1 MARPQKTGLDYFPMD
16 VDFME
21 DSIVLGVAQK
31 FGPSGIGVVVA
42 LVCNVYKN
50 GYYTEWNDFVRLK
63 IRRDLGVISE
73 ETLNSIVAQLLNW
86 GYFDKGMFEREGVL
100 TSLEFQKRYLD
111 ICTRMKRRATIVS
124 YGLLG
129 ADDGV
134 NSEITGNGSVLT
146 RNKHGIRMRKSSQ
159 TKRESK
165 RVAKANNFGNNDS
178 SKGVISEETPSDAEL
193 FQKKQALSGV
203 ISEETLKYNADTP
216 KTQGVVYDVKD
227 IDGNNNSSKG
237 VISEETPSDAELFQK
252 KQALSGVI
260 SEETTSSSKNTPLH
274 PLKNNNKNSLYGVSQ
289 KRAQARYDGAHSIEE
304 VFGENK
310 VEFEIPTEETMSAM
324 LIIPEIMELNPTKR
338 DVRDFLNYYS
348 SRGWEVAP
356 GKKVVDVQALF
367 YTWLSRKERFE
378 NGTKGKKTQMKLA
391 GTSASDEI
399 DRLNQHWD
407 AFIKIIKREVNQDQF
422 DIWFKDVYPLSW
434 HDDVLDIGVCSPA
447 VIDVFDAIFKSVIK
461 KALSK
466 TFGASTKLF
475 YQYPKAQ

>member
-63 IRRDLGVISE
+63 IRRDLGVITE

-111 ICTRMKRRATIVS
+111 ICTRMKRQATIVS

-146 RNKHGIRMRKSSQ
+146 RNKHGVRMRKSSQ

-178 SKGVISEETPSDAEL
+178 SKGVISEENPSDTEL
-193 FQKKQALSGV
+193 FQKKQA
-203 ISEETLKYNADTP
+203 T
-216 KTQGVVYDVKD
+216 
-227 IDGNNNSSKG
+227 
-237 VISEETPSDAELFQK
+237 
-252 KQALSGVI
+252 SGVI
-260 SEETTSSSKNTPLH
+260 SEETTSSSKNPPLH

-338 DVRDFLNYYS
+338 DVRDFLNYYT

-378 NGTKGKKTQMKLA
+378 NGTKGKQKQMKLA
-391 GTSASDEI
+391 GTSASGEI

-407 AFIKIIKREVNQDQF
+407 AFIKIIKREVNQEQF
-422 DIWFKDVYPLSW
+422 DVWFKDAYPLSW

-447 VIDVFDAIFKSVIK
+447 VIDVFDEVYKSVIK
-461 KALSK
+461 KALSM
-466 TFGASTKLF
+466 TFGVSTKIF
-475 YQYPKAQ
+475 YQYPKIYSTNARMESDTSKHKLK